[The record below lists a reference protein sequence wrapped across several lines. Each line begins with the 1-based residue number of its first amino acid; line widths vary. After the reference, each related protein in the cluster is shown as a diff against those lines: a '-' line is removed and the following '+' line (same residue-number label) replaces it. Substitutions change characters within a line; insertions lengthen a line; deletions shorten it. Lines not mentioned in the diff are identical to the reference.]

1 MSKRLTALDGLRGFA
16 ALSVVISHIGFNAR
30 AFIDSPLFFYFFRM
44 FSAGTYSVQL
54 FFVLSGFLI
63 AYLYPVISSNFTFL
77 CKRYL
82 RIMPVYGTVVLYIWL
97 LTVLPRYGLAGAAV
111 GLLAVAIGVNVL
123 WRGLERLHN
132 RWQLVGKSIFILF
145 VSLQLVFMVAS
156 VTVLPAVL
164 AGTIVPL
171 PEWQRQFLVMLSN
184 LTMTMYLQQRLV
196 VLNGVF
202 WSLVPEMLFYIV
214 YPFAIVPL
222 IALGTKWRWQWGVLM
237 SLAMLKILFDLDTAT
252 AALYSVHAIFLSRSS
267 GFLIGIWIGSLYRN
281 RGVLWEKAEAFFSN
295 RYVNVML
302 LVLFFA
308 ALAFEWPDRFHQIR
322 DYVKY
327 HYLLLSVIFGL
338 VVTAGITARSLI
350 GRVFSTKI
358 LVFLGM
364 ISYSLY
370 LIHPVVIDLFFAS
383 PSMRLLKEMIA
394 SQQVLMVL
402 VAVIEI
408 LFSVAAAYVLYQ
420 LVEAQYFATKKKPAA
435 LTKVPDTK
443 KQQPTH
449 TAGIVPIV
457 LTSIVCIGVLFFVYA
472 GGYSPS
478 LVVAKHSLSSS
489 SLLSSVVSSVQPLT
503 TEFVAAEPN
512 LSVIILT
519 MDYARDPAAIRTT
532 ATKNTQLL
540 FRLFDHNNNLLFESY
555 RKPQEVEGVPHFPFG
570 FPTIIDSKGKTYQVE
585 LSLVDPDPS
594 DQLYVYKD
602 SGLVSQYTTI
612 KKSSPTYVADL
623 LLKRVVFVVS
633 KAQFLFA
640 VAVTVATAISYY
652 FTFRTQERGVGNS

>member
-82 RIMPVYGTVVLYIWL
+82 RIMPVYGAVVLYIWL
-97 LTVLPRYGLAGAAV
+97 LSVLPRYGLVGAAV
-111 GLLAVAIGVNVL
+111 VLIAVAIGVNVL
-123 WRGLERLHN
+123 WRGLERLHH

-171 PEWQRQFLVMLSN
+171 PEWLRQLLVMLSN

-214 YPFAIVPL
+214 YPFAVVPL
-222 IALGTKWRWQWGVLM
+222 IALGNKWRWQWGVLL

-281 RGVLWEKAEAFFSN
+281 RGALWEKVEAIFSN

-383 PSMRLLKEMIA
+383 TTMRLLKGMIS

-420 LVEAQYFATKKKPAA
+420 LVEAQYFSTKKKPVA
-435 LTKVPDTK
+435 LTKAPDTK
-443 KQQPTH
+443 KQQPTY
-449 TAGIVPIV
+449 TAGILPIA
-457 LTSIVCIGVLFFVYA
+457 LTSIVCTGLLFFVYA

-478 LVVAKHSLSSS
+478 LVMAKHSLSSS
-489 SLLSSVVSSVQPLT
+489 PFLSSMVVSSSQSLT
-503 TEFVAAEPN
+503 TTFVAAEPN

-519 MDYARDPAAIRTT
+519 MDYARDPAAVRTT

-540 FRLFDHNNNLLFESY
+540 FRLFDQKNNLLFESY

-570 FPTIIDSKGKTYQVE
+570 FPTIIDSKGKTYRVE

-612 KKSSPTYVADL
+612 KKSSLTYVADL
-623 LLKRVVFVVS
+623 LLKRVIFAVS
-633 KAQFLFA
+633 KTQFLFA
-640 VAVTVATAISYY
+640 VAVTVATAVSYY
-652 FTFRTQERGVGNS
+652 FTFRTKVKNGA